1 MSTNKTHN
9 AKPCN
14 NKRFTVADL
23 ARELGVN
30 PKIARR
36 RMRDAMRK
44 NAAPVPANAPANFVR
59 DARLRWEFTNAQR
72 SDVEAIISR
81 DS

>member
-1 MSTNKTHN
+1 MSANKTHN
-9 AKPCN
+9 AKASTN
-14 NKRFTVADL
+14 ARFTVADL
-23 ARELGVN
+23 ARELDVN

-36 RMRDAMRK
+36 RMRDAMRR
-44 NAAPVPANAPANFVR
+44 NLAPIPANAPANFVR

-72 SDVEAIISR
+72 DDVVAIISR